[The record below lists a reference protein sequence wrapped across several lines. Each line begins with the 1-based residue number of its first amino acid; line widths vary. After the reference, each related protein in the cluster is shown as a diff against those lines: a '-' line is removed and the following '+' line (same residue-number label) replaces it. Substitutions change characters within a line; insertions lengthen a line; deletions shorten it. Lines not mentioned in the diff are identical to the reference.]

1 MSFTHFLESK
11 YTLLSPRY
19 NTLARVK
26 KRLHTMVRSKEAP
39 QNLLEKL
46 IPTNSLSMK
55 HAVDRMNRP
64 LGEMIEKMYNLV
76 KGNRVPLSS
85 FIQLSI
91 KLNPQ
96 KVLTSEIRTIIQ
108 KTVPETR
115 LYRGES
121 LDLMLERW
129 AKLERDL
136 KDKKSESFDVSK
148 IPDVYDMIKYD
159 LQHNSTLGVTV
170 MNDLF
175 VKAKLLADIVIPQE
189 YGITKD
195 EKLNI
200 AHGYCVPLLS
210 KIRTDLQEQVYFKNG
225 FYFVYVTLHFF
236 YFLLEK
242 SFISEF

>member
-1 MSFTHFLESK
+1 
-11 YTLLSPRY
+11 
-19 NTLARVK
+19 
-26 KRLHTMVRSKEAP
+26 
-39 QNLLEKL
+39 
-46 IPTNSLSMK
+46 
-55 HAVDRMNRP
+55 
-64 LGEMIEKMYNLV
+64 
-76 KGNRVPLSS
+76 
-85 FIQLSI
+85 
-91 KLNPQ
+91 
-96 KVLTSEIRTIIQ
+96 
-108 KTVPETR
+108 
-115 LYRGES
+115 
-121 LDLMLERW
+121 MLERW

-210 KIRTDLQEQVYFKNG
+210 KIRTDLQEQVYSKTAF
-225 FYFVYVTLHFF
+225 TLFM
-236 YFLLEK
+236 
-242 SFISEF
+242 